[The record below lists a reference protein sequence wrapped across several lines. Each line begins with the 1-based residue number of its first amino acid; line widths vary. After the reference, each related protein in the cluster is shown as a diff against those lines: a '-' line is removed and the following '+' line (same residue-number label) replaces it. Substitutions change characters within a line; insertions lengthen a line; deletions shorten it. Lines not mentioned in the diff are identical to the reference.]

1 MKIKSFLPAFLIL
14 LAASLPIFITTPYYL
29 RVLIL
34 AGIFMV
40 LAISYDLIAGQV
52 GALSLA
58 HPAFYGIGAYTVA
71 ILVTKAGWGF
81 VPSFVVAAA
90 IASVMAIA
98 IGIPSF
104 RLEESTFAIGTLGF
118 LLILKLVATN
128 WIGLTEGPMCTTGVL
143 PLEFVLPGGYV
154 FSTTSLRD
162 TYYGIMVLTI
172 AAYIIARVI
181 NSSRLGRAFHGVR
194 ENQLLAEME
203 GVHALFYKMF
213 AFVVGAAIASIAGGY
228 YGSYSSLVCPSEMEL
243 WYVITLLIIINLGG
257 AGSLRGVM
265 TAAVIFT
272 VLPEVLRIS
281 PQLRLVIYGLL
292 LLIFALYLPGGFEG
306 LFQAL
311 ETRLSRPK
319 SISTYPRED

>member
-1 MKIKSFLPAFLIL
+1 MTKRLIPVFLVLVAI
-14 LAASLPIFITTPYYL
+14 SLPIFITTPYYL

-40 LAISYDLIAGQV
+40 LGISYDLIAGQV

-81 VPSFVVAAA
+81 APSFAVAAI
-90 IASVMAIA
+90 IASLMAVA

-104 RLEESTFAIGTLGF
+104 RLEDSTFAIGTLGF

-128 WIGLTEGPMCTTGVL
+128 WIDLTDGPMCTTGVP
-143 PLEFVLPGGYV
+143 PLELVLPGGYV
-154 FSTTSLRD
+154 FSTISLRD
-162 TYYGIMVLTI
+162 TYYGILLITI
-172 AAYIIARVI
+172 LAYIIARAI

-203 GVHALFYKMF
+203 GIHALFYKMF
-213 AFVVGAAIASIAGGY
+213 AFVVGAAIAGVAGGY
-228 YGSYSSLVCPSEMEL
+228 YASYSSLVCPTEMEL

-272 VLPEVLRIS
+272 VLPELLRIS

-306 LFQAL
+306 LFQAF
-311 ETRLSRPK
+311 ERRLSRLKAVSANPQ
-319 SISTYPRED
+319 ED

>member
-1 MKIKSFLPAFLIL
+1 MIRKITPILLIL
-14 LAASLPIFITTPYYL
+14 IAVSLPIFVTKSYYL
-29 RVLIL
+29 RVLNL

-40 LAISYDLIAGQV
+40 LSISYDLIAGQV

-71 ILVTKAGWGF
+71 ILVTKAEWGPL
-81 VPSFVVAAA
+81 PSFILAA
-90 IASVMAIA
+90 IIASLMAIA

-104 RLEESTFAIGTLGF
+104 RLEDSTFAIGTLGF

-128 WIGLTEGPMCTTGVL
+128 WIGLTEGPMCTTGVP
-143 PLEFVLPGGYV
+143 PLEFNLPGGYK
-154 FSTTSLRD
+154 FTTISLRD
-162 TYYGIMVLTI
+162 TYYGILILVIL
-172 AAYIIARVI
+172 AYIIAKAI
-181 NSSRLGRAFHGVR
+181 NSSRIGRAFHSVR

-228 YGSYSSLVCPSEMEL
+228 YVSYSSIVCPTEMEL

-281 PQLRLVIYGLL
+281 PELRLVIYGIL

-306 LFQAL
+306 LFKAV
-311 ETRLSRPK
+311 ETRFSRRK
-319 SISTYPRED
+319 STTVNPQEE